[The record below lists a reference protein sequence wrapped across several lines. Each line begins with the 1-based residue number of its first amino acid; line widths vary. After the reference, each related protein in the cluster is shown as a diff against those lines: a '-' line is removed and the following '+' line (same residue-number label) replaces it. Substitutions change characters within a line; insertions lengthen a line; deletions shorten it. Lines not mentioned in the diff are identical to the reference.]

1 MSATEGGVV
10 VYRFIST
17 TWSLRRH
24 TATYNS
30 FLKLALYSHPQYS
43 VSQLVFSLINSSKMP
58 SFNAIKVTKRHA
70 ESGNSSVDAVKKSRH
85 LKELDLDDDSEG
97 MDEDN
102 DVDGYMDE
110 DDEDDEYTDE
120 DGGNIPCDE
129 NDIDISAERDWV
141 FKPDYN
147 AFEGEELVDSQ
158 RIEAKIPVQS
168 KRKDQNKRIRIPKVL
183 LVRLDDQCGK
193 AAPTLSIPAHVELR
207 RIGC

>member
-1 MSATEGGVV
+1 MSATEGCVV
-10 VYRFIST
+10 VVHHFIST

-30 FLKLALYSHPQYS
+30 FLKLALYSHPPYS

-70 ESGNSSVDAVKKSRH
+70 ESDNSSVDAVKKSRH

-120 DGGNIPCDE
+120 DGGNILCDE
-129 NDIDISAERDWV
+129 NDVDISAERDWV
-141 FKPDYN
+141 LEPDYN
-147 AFEGEELVDSQ
+147 AFGDNELVDSQ
-158 RIEAKIPVQS
+158 KIEAMIPVLS
-168 KRKDQNKRIRIPKVL
+168 KKD
-183 LVRLDDQCGK
+183 
-193 AAPTLSIPAHVELR
+193 
-207 RIGC
+207 